1 MLLTTRDGIRS
12 LQKCLARVGDGS
24 MGQRPES
31 AGVGDTLA
39 GDILMSGLGG
49 PYLAGAAFARVATT
63 TLNASHSMRGI

>member
-1 MLLTTRDGIRS
+1 MLSQSRGRVDGP
-12 LQKCLARVGDGS
+12 APRVGEHSG
-24 MGQRPES
+24 GLAELAS

-49 PYLAGAAFARVATT
+49 PYLAGAAFARVTTT